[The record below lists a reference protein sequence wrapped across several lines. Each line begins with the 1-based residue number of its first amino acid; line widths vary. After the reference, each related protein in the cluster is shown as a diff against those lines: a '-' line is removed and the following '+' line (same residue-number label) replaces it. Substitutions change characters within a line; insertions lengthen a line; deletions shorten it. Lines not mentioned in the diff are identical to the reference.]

1 MIATKVGLALSVGL
15 NVIFCIGEKLEE
27 RDAGTTQDVINA
39 QMAAVKGA
47 PVRVCVC
54 GGGDCGC
61 R

>member
-47 PVRVCVC
+47 PVRVCV
-54 GGGDCGC
+54 